1 MGKSTLVT
9 YSTTLLTTIL
19 YAGKYVKQRGLEV
32 LDNQETNK
40 DPVLFLKLILEL
52 KEKFD
57 NIINGCC
64 EFHLDVLSEHSC

>member
-1 MGKSTLVT
+1 M
-9 YSTTLLTTIL
+9 
-19 YAGKYVKQRGLEV
+19 KQRGLEV

-57 NIINGCC
+57 IIINGCC